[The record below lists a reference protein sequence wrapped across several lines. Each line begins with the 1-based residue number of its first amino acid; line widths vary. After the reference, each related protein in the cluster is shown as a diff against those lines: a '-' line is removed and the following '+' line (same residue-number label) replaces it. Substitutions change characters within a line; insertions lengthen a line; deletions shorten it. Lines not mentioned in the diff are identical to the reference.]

1 MRWLFASL
9 IAALPFGA
17 QSDTSG
23 TFDYYVLSLSW
34 SPNWCALDGDARGS
48 DQCDARHDYGWILHG
63 LWPQYENGFP
73 DYCQTAE
80 RAPSR
85 QMTAGMADIMGT
97 AGLAWHQWKKHGTC
111 AGLSAGQ
118 YFDTSREAYARINRP
133 EILRRLSEPVRIAP
147 KVIEQTFLEAN
158 PDLQPDQITITCRNG
173 HIQEARICLTRALE
187 PRKCGRDV
195 IRDCTAK
202 NALFTPIR

>member
-1 MRWLFASL
+1 MRWLIASL

-17 QSDTSG
+17 QSDTTG

-34 SPNWCALDGDARGS
+34 SPNWCALQGDARGS
-48 DQCDARHDYGWILHG
+48 DQCDERHDHGWILHG
-63 LWPQYENGFP
+63 LWPQYESGFP

-97 AGLAWHQWKKHGTC
+97 SGLAWHQWKKHGTC
-111 AGLSAGQ
+111 AGLSAAQ

-147 KVIEQTFLEAN
+147 QVVEQAFLEAN
-158 PDLQPDQITITCRNG
+158 PDLRPDQITITCRDG

-187 PRKCGRDV
+187 PRQCGRDV
-195 IRDCTAK
+195 IRDCSAK